1 MSAMHE
7 DEAQRDFFA
16 GRVEQA
22 TRDDEGEV
30 RIEERLVVVAA
41 RDRWDARRESGLIEV
56 DFAPATD
63 AEMEEWDTI
72 CSEPLTEADLH
83 NLLSHVR
90 RQQVALG
97 NRRARDST
105 FGGEQVTRRRE
116 RARYKAEKLC
126 QLRGKLELKLDA
138 LLEGGA
144 DDEEATDG

>member
-1 MSAMHE
+1 MNNDDTE
-7 DEAQRDFFA
+7 REFYA
-16 GRVEQA
+16 GRVEQVNPA
-22 TRDDEGEV
+22 SDDGSGLFEV
-30 RIEERLVVVAA
+30 EERLVVVAA
-41 RDRWDARRESGLIEV
+41 RDPWDARRESGLIEV
-56 DFAPATD
+56 DFEPATD
-63 AEMEEWDTI
+63 AEMEEWDEI
-72 CSEPLTEADLH
+72 CSAPLTEADLH

-138 LLEGGA
+138 LVA
-144 DDEEATDG
+144 DNDEREAS